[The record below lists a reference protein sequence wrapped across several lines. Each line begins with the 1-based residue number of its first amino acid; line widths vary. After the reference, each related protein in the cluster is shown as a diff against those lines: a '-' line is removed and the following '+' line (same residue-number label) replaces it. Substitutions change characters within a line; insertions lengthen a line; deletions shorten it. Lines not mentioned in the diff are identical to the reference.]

1 MMSKREDLKKALTTS
16 VAQNLPQSA
25 PTERMIREIPLP
37 EGYELA
43 FYTLRK
49 LDDGQLQYF
58 MVPDSSNDE
67 HVQAIPI
74 TPRDNGPNHH
84 YIPTQQSYNIAIRD
98 GCENVT
104 QQDRS
109 DREPSVTTVLRRAH
123 ARSDGYSVVCGVYSP
138 EISTPVKSDNRG
150 KGDFCCP
157 RCGSNYTRPYS
168 VKEHFFYCVT
178 KHGNPQALSF
188 TDHPSMWQTEAA
200 IQRRNRA
207 SQEPSARTE
216 GNDVY
221 VGAVSQDIRVQE
233 MSEALYVDLAHE
245 NPWLGY

>member
-1 MMSKREDLKKALTTS
+1 MMPKREDSKEALTTS
-16 VAQNLPQSA
+16 VAQNHSPSR
-25 PTERMIREIPLP
+25 PTERMIREIPVQ

-43 FYTLRK
+43 FYTLRR
-49 LDDGQLQYF
+49 LDDGHLQYF
-58 MVPDSSNDE
+58 MVPASSNDE

-74 TPRDNGPNHH
+74 TPRDNGPDHN
-84 YIPTQQSYNIAIRD
+84 YIPTQQSYDIAIRD
-98 GCENVT
+98 GRENIA

-138 EISTPVKSDNRG
+138 EISAPAKSVNRG

-157 RCGSNYTRPYS
+157 RCESNYTRPFS
-168 VKEHFFYCVT
+168 VKDHFFYCIS
-178 KHGNPQALSF
+178 KHGNPEGLRF

-207 SQEPSARTE
+207 SQAPSTRME
-216 GNDVY
+216 GNDAHI
-221 VGAVSQDIRVQE
+221 GEFSQDIPVQE
-233 MSEALYVDLAHE
+233 MSEALYVDRAQE
-245 NPWLGY
+245 EPCVSY